1 MFLLCNY
8 MINICKEYSFHMF
21 ENVFFS
27 IQSFLR
33 TSDIDAPWM
42 GILKDLLWE
51 KESYM
56 EILMNLCW

>member
-33 TSDIDAPWM
+33 TSDIDAP
-42 GILKDLLWE
+42 
-51 KESYM
+51 
-56 EILMNLCW
+56 